1 MLTLDAVSAV
11 RYSDPWILTLVQRL
25 RLLAAGRRR
34 VAYFYEKADNSTFRY
49 RVYNTAQVLNENP
62 GDVSASYFF
71 VEDLDHLDEI
81 ADLADLLVICR
92 TRYDNRV
99 NRLLTAF
106 RKRRKRVLFDV
117 DDFVFNPGYVHLIV
131 STLDQDFTHPQ
142 LWDFWFAYTS
152 RLGATLGM
160 CDGAVVT
167 NDFLAARVKE
177 YVDLPVTIIPNF
189 LNREQVDISDR
200 IYAAKENVE
209 PGEDGLIHFGYFSGT
224 PSHNRDFAIVVPAL
238 EAALQADERLGV
250 VLVGYID
257 AGPLARFGSRVQ
269 RFPFQDF
276 INLQRVIGCVEFNL
290 MPLQSNVFTHCKSE
304 LKYFE
309 AAVVGT
315 QSIASPSHTYARS
328 VRDGHNGYIAQSH
341 QWESVIHRAVREMDG
356 YRAMAKRSHDD
367 ARVRFAWFNQRPCIL
382 SALGLM

>member
-1 MLTLDAVSAV
+1 MLALDSVPAV
-11 RYSDPWILTLVQRL
+11 RYSDPWNLPLSTRL
-25 RLLAAGRRR
+25 RMLAAGRTR
-34 VAYFYEKADNSTFRY
+34 VAYFYELADNSTFRY
-49 RVYNTAQVLNENP
+49 RVYNPSHVLNSVP
-62 GDVSASYFF
+62 HDVSASYFF
-71 VEDLDHLDEI
+71 LSDMHRLAEI
-81 ADLADLLVICR
+81 ADLAHLLVICR

-99 NRLLTAF
+99 NHLITAF
-106 RKRRKRVLFDV
+106 RKRRKRILFDC
-117 DDFVFNPGYVHLIV
+117 DDFVFNPDYVHLIV
-131 STLDQDFTHPQ
+131 ATLDQDLNNAQ
-142 LWDFWFAYTS
+142 LWHDWFSYNS
-152 RLGATLGM
+152 RLGATLKL

-189 LNREQVDISDR
+189 LNREQIDISDR

-209 PGEDGLIHFGYFSGT
+209 PSEDGLVHFGYFSGT
-224 PSHNRDFAIVVPAL
+224 PSHNKDFAIVVPAL
-238 EAALQADERLGV
+238 EAALEADKRLGV

-257 AGPLARFGSRVQ
+257 AGPLARFGSRVR

-276 INLQRVIGCVEFNL
+276 INLQRLIGSVEFNL

-315 QSIASPSHTYARS
+315 QSIASPSYTYARS
-328 VRDGHNGYIAQSH
+328 IRDGDNGYIAQSH
-341 QWESVIHRAVREMDG
+341 QWESVIQRAMRELNG

-367 ARVRFAWFNQRPCIL
+367 ARHRFAWFNQRPCIL